1 MRLNNKKGIY
11 MKNIIISSVAAIAV
25 LTFAACAPKKPCDVK
40 EPIKKA
46 AAKTENASK
55 ATAAKSIAPKTPLK
69 VVAQPKAEAE
79 AKAESKA
86 EPVAVPAVD
95 AKEAAVR

>member
-55 ATAAKSIAPKTPLK
+55 ATSSKTPLK

-79 AKAESKA
+79 AKAEPKTEPKT